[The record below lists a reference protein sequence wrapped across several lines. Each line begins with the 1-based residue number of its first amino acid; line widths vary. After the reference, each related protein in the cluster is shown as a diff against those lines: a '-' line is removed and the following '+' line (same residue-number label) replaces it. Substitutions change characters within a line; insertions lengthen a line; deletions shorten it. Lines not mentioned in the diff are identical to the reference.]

1 MLGRPFTLSSYQIV
15 IDPTRRIKS
24 ISVSKTGI
32 FVDYGNMD
40 LTDDKSVLGGVP
52 WGRMKNWVQSIDGLY
67 NMALM

>member
-1 MLGRPFTLSSYQIV
+1 MFGRPITLSSYQIV

-24 ISVSKTGI
+24 ISVSRTGI

-40 LTDDKSVLGGVP
+40 LTDETSVLGGVP
-52 WGRMKNWVQSIDGLY
+52 WGRMKNWVRSIDGLY